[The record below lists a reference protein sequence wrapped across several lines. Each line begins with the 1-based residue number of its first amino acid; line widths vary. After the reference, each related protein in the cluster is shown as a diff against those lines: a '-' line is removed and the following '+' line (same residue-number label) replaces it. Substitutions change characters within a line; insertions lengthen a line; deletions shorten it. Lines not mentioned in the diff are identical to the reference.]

1 MRQKK
6 EINITMTYFN
16 PSFEAGSKNFDEKG
30 VSISK
35 MENLESKESNI
46 TYNIG
51 YFKLFRFASKK
62 DLALILLGALSA
74 ILRGPV
80 YLLLSLIASDLINI
94 FIATNKGNETLSLSS
109 SECSTTKVFL
119 M

>member
-1 MRQKK
+1 MSQEK
-6 EINITMTYFN
+6 EFNITMTYFN
-16 PSFEAGSKNFDEKG
+16 PSFEAGSENFDGKG
-30 VSISK
+30 TSISK
-35 MENLESKESNI
+35 MENLSEEINI

-62 DLALILLGALSA
+62 DVALILLGAFSA

-94 FIATNKGNETLSLSS
+94 FIATNKGNETLSVSNLECSS
-109 SECSTTKVFL
+109 SNVFL